1 MCTIYSSGNL
11 HMDSNLR
18 IRTTYSSDDLYTE
31 EDIKIMAGEKSPTT
45 VHNPSTSSVTVH
57 NPSCYGT
64 QPCYNSHVTVHNP
77 STSSVAAFFAN
88 ACEQEQKEQERS
100 DSNVCANGSEL
111 QQPPS
116 IKPPDSGHNVNA
128 MHQHPPSGVVTGGPP
143 GIGLTLQNT
152 AAPMPGTYPLIVIWL
167 MLLCLEIIRIIN

>member
-45 VHNPSTSSVTVH
+45 VHATTPLRL
-57 NPSCYGT
+57 
-64 QPCYNSHVTVHNP
+64 HNP